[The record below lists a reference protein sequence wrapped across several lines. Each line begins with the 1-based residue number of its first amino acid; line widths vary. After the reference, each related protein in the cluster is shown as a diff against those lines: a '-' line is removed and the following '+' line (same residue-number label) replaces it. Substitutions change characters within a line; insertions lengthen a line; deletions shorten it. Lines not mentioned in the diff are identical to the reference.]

1 MRAVPVFAALA
12 AVALFGAA
20 CGDGD
25 SAAGTTPTVEPPLAL
40 PTAAQVRGA
49 LLTAADLGT
58 GWTLRRVP
66 AESDTLCGVAAVT
79 PTSPVR
85 GRAGFQRGGTGPSIV
100 HRFVGFPPG
109 GAVPLMS
116 AVRGAVAACTE
127 TTAEVGGRRVTWAV
141 RVVEA
146 PPVGDEA
153 AIAVRLTTGDA
164 GGGLPAEVEEVIFRR
179 GDFVGAVAHA
189 ATASVDHAI
198 TLRAVRAA
206 DRRLVILAGG

>member
-1 MRAVPVFAALA
+1 MRAVLVFAALA
-12 AVALFGAA
+12 AVALGGVA
-20 CGDGD
+20 CGDDD
-25 SAAGTTPTVEPPLAL
+25 SAADTTSTVDPPVAL

-85 GRAGFQRGGTGPSIV
+85 GRTGFQRGGTGPSIV

-109 GAVPLMS
+109 GAVALMS
-116 AVRGAVAACTE
+116 AVRDAVATCTE
-127 TTAEVGGRRVTWAV
+127 TTAEASGRRVTWVV

-179 GDFVGAVAHA
+179 GEFVGAIAHA
-189 ATASVDHAI
+189 ATGSADHAI
-198 TLRAVRAA
+198 TLRAARAA
-206 DRRLVILAGG
+206 DRRLLVLAGG